1 MNPANIYLFKVN
13 NGNTKTMCEICS
25 KSTILATEPHQILTR
40 TTSVCSSGVSIL
52 HFEQVNTGWDM
63 TSEEIFLVTICVIAT
78 SFS

>member
-13 NGNTKTMCEICS
+13 NGNTKTMCEISS
-25 KSTILATEPHQILTR
+25 KLTILATEPHRILTR
-40 TTSVCSSGVSIL
+40 TTSVCSSAVSIL

-63 TSEEIFLVTICVIAT
+63 TFEEVYLVTICVIAT